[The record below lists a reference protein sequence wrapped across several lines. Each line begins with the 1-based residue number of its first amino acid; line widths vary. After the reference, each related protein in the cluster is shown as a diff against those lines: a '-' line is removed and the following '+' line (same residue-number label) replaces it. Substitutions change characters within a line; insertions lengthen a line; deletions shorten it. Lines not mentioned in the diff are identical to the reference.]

1 CYMYLLSYTMLLPA
15 STSSLF
21 PYTTLFRS
29 DLTEVHLR
37 EHRLQLRNEVPW
49 GSVRGGMGGQLFE
62 DPGDLLQTVG
72 QRARVRPAEEKQLDE
87 RGKRRPELVAAPER
101 EEGIVQPEEIGDDGG
116 VRGDGPVPPDAL
128 DREREGLQKEP
139 GPLQPP
145 PEHEQ

>member
-72 QRARVRPAEEKQLDE
+72 QRARVRPAEEQQLDE
-87 RGKRRPELVAAPER
+87 RGEHRPGRGAAPAGEA
-101 EEGIVQPEEIGDDGG
+101 GIARPGGSGGADGG
-116 VRGDGPVPPDAL
+116 RGD
-128 DREREGLQKEP
+128 
-139 GPLQPP
+139 
-145 PEHEQ
+145 